1 MGLRRPNLD
10 IAPMGVS
17 PIAQFS
23 ILGCGQAA
31 KAQDLDSCTRGFKS
45 RQPSQGCANSFT
57 DMSALIWQN
66 GLGKLVCISL
76 IRYFVILPKWDMGF
90 AKVG

>member
-57 DMSALIWQN
+57 DMSALIWQ
-66 GLGKLVCISL
+66 
-76 IRYFVILPKWDMGF
+76 MG
-90 AKVG
+90 

>member
-23 ILGCGQAA
+23 NKKYLHDIA
-31 KAQDLDSCTRGFKS
+31 
-45 RQPSQGCANSFT
+45 
-57 DMSALIWQN
+57 DME
-66 GLGKLVCISL
+66 GTVK
-76 IRYFVILPKWDMGF
+76 
-90 AKVG
+90 

>member
-23 ILGCGQAA
+23 TMGCGQAV
-31 KAQDLDSCTRGFKS
+31 KAQKLDIIDKCSY
-45 RQPSQGCANSFT
+45 N
-57 DMSALIWQN
+57 N
-66 GLGKLVCISL
+66 GKEAYRICGKH
-76 IRYFVILPKWDMGF
+76 
-90 AKVG
+90 